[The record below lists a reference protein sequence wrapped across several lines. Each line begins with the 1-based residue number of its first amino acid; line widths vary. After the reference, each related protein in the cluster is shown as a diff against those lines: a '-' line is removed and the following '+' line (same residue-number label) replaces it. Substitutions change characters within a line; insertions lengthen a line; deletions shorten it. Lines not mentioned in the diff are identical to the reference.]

1 MRKALYTLVI
11 GMATMSCSSDE
22 IKLTEPTLVEASCGQ
37 CNFGLE
43 APGCHLAVKIGEK
56 AYFVD
61 GTSIDEH
68 GDAHSHDGFCEV
80 VKNAKVTG
88 EVIDGRF
95 AVNTF
100 EIVEK

>member
-1 MRKALYTLVI
+1 MKKALYTLVI
-11 GMATMSCSSDE
+11 GMALSCSTES

-43 APGCHLAVKIGEK
+43 GGGCDLAVKIGDK
-56 AYFVD
+56 SYYVD

-88 EVIDGRF
+88 EVVDGRF

-100 EIVEK
+100 EIVE

>member
-1 MRKALYTLVI
+1 MKKALYTLVI
-11 GMATMSCSSDE
+11 GMAMMSCSNKE
-22 IKLTEPTLVEASCGQ
+22 EVKFTEPTLVEASCGQ
-37 CNFGLE
+37 CNFGLD
-43 APGCHLAVKIGEK
+43 APGCNLAVKIGEK

-80 VKNAKVTG
+80 IKNAKVTG
-88 EVIDGRF
+88 EVIAGRF

-100 EIVEK
+100 EIVE